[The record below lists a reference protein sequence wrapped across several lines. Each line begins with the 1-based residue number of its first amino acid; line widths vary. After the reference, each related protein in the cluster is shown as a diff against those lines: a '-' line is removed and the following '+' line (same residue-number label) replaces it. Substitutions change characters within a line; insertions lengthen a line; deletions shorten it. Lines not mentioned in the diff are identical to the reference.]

1 MCRLQQTK
9 KNKRGILKKTAGFTL
24 LEVLLA
30 LMIFSSLSMAANQV
44 FSNVLRSDEQMK
56 DVGVSL
62 KSLQKTIIVL
72 DSDFRQILARQYRN
86 GGDNADEKLIE
97 IEENLLDSEAQGIRF
112 VRGGWINPQQL
123 FPRSEIV
130 KVGYR
135 IRDEK
140 LERIRWLYPDDSPS
154 MEPAEMTVM
163 EGIEDI
169 QFEVLKGTSWSK
181 EWDSALEMPKGLR
194 VTLETKQYGTLTRVY
209 LLPGQKLTSGGGQTS
224 ANGQQGTDGTAK

>member
-1 MCRLQQTK
+1 MCQLQPNK
-9 KNKRGILKKTAGFTL
+9 KNKRSILGKTAGFTL

-44 FSNVLRSDEQMK
+44 FSNVLRSDAQMK
-56 DVGVSL
+56 DVGAAL
-62 KSLQKTIIVL
+62 KELQKTIIVL

-86 GGDNADEKLIE
+86 SGNNADEKLIE

-169 QFEVLKGTSWSK
+169 EFEVLKGSSWTK
-181 EWDSALEMPKGLR
+181 EWNSALEMPKGLR
-194 VTLETKQYGTLTRVY
+194 VRLETKHYGTLTRVY
-209 LLPGQKLTSGGGQTS
+209 LLPGQKLPAESEQQNTQD
-224 ANGQQGTDGTAK
+224 ANGT

>member
-1 MCRLQQTK
+1 MCQLQPNK
-9 KNKRGILKKTAGFTL
+9 KNKRSILGKTAGFTL

-44 FSNVLRSDEQMK
+44 FSNVLRSDAQMK
-56 DVGVSL
+56 DVGAAL
-62 KSLQKTIIVL
+62 KDLQKTIIVL

-86 GGDNADEKLIE
+86 SGINADEKLIE

-163 EGIEDI
+163 QGIEDI
-169 QFEVLKGTSWSK
+169 EFEVLKGSSWTK
-181 EWDSALEMPKGLR
+181 EWNSALEMPKGLR
-194 VTLETKQYGTLTRVY
+194 VRLETKHYGTLTRVY
-209 LLPGQKLTSGGGQTS
+209 LLPGQKLPAESEQQNTQD
-224 ANGQQGTDGTAK
+224 ANGT

>member
-1 MCRLQQTK
+1 MRIN
-9 KNKRGILKKTAGFTL
+9 KNKTSTLKKTAGFTL

-30 LMIFSSLSMAANQV
+30 LMIFASLSMAANQV

-56 DVGVSL
+56 EVGAKL
-62 KSLQKTIIVL
+62 KNLQKTIIVL
-72 DSDFRQILARQYRN
+72 DSDFRQMLARQYRN
-86 GGDNADEKLIE
+86 GGEGAKEQLLE
-97 IEENLLDSEAQGIRF
+97 ISDNLLDSEVQGIRF

-123 FPRSEIV
+123 FPRSEVV

-163 EGIEDI
+163 EGIKDI
-169 QFEVLKGTSWSK
+169 SFEVLNGSSWTN
-181 EWDSALEMPKGLR
+181 EWDAPAEMPKSIR
-194 VTLETKQYGTLTRVY
+194 VSLDTKQYGKITRVY
-209 LLPGQKLTSGGGQTS
+209 LLPAQKLL
-224 ANGQQGTDGTAK
+224 AQGTNGTPE